1 MAEKTL
7 LKLDKF
13 TGLHISKDAQT
24 ELKDGEASS
33 MTNFKI
39 TKGYKLKRRDGYK
52 VLREGTLR
60 VRGIWHSSSENAD
73 MPRYG
78 AVIGNT
84 AYVSDTGFDSL
95 ESAGYVDGSGDV
107 SFFPF
112 RGKLYIADGVRIRE
126 LTKDSV
132 KDIEPYRPTVMISTS
147 PGGIGDMYESPNMM
161 TGAMRQLFTPDGES
175 AEFKLCMEDII
186 SIDSVKFEGEE
197 VTNYSFDSTTSV
209 VTFSEAPSD
218 SYPDSLEIC
227 FTVTNNE
234 GYEKIHNCRYAISY
248 GGDNDTQVFLWG
260 NKNYPSMRFYSG
272 AVDGEGSM
280 AYFPEENS
288 TVIGDGSEI
297 TSMVRHYDRLLIFTG
312 SAAYYSYGEKKTDPL
327 GREYISYP
335 VLPLSSDKGCIVS
348 GSGILT
354 DNHPCTVSF
363 GGLYKWTSTSIRDE
377 RNAVCFSERIS
388 PELTPYRLSKAKL
401 FDRQSTKELFILCPD
416 VVFVYNYELDVFYRY
431 EDIQITHM
439 AESENGELFFALS
452 DGRICIA
459 GGDDDGGRP
468 IRCEW
473 FSKYFDFGHPEIK
486 KNIYTITLTV
496 NPGVMTYGELTWAT
510 DTASHTGFDIKK
522 TLTLGYRLFD
532 FDELSFDDLS
542 FDTSYV
548 AKQLKTRT
556 RIRRFSFFR
565 IGLRSNMKGGDL
577 HLLQLLLEGDIS
589 GK

>member
-13 TGLHISKDAQT
+13 LGLHISKDAET

-39 TKGYKLKRRDGYK
+39 TKGYKLKRRDGFK
-52 VLREGTLR
+52 ALREGTLA
-60 VRGIWHSSSENAD
+60 VRGIWCTKDENAS
-73 MPRYG
+73 MPRYA

-95 ESAGYVDGSGDV
+95 QSAGNVPGSEDV
-107 SFFPF
+107 TFFPF
-112 RGKLYIADGVRIRE
+112 KEKLYILNGTEIKE
-126 LTKDSV
+126 LSDNKTETIS
-132 KDIEPYRPTVMISTS
+132 PYRPTVMISTS
-147 PGGIGDMYESPNMM
+147 PDGSGDMYESPNML
-161 TGAMRQLFTPDGES
+161 TGSMRQLFTPDGES
-175 AEFKLCMEDII
+175 KSFKLCMKNII
-186 SIDSVKFEGEE
+186 SIDFVKLEGEA
-197 VTNYSFDSTTSV
+197 VTDYSFDSYSSV
-209 VTFSEAPSD
+209 ITFKEAPPSL
-218 SYPDSLEIC
+218 YPDSLEVG
-227 FTVTNNE
+227 FTAENSE
-234 GYEKIHNCRYAISY
+234 GYEKINNCRYAVSY

-260 NKNYPSMRFYSG
+260 NKNFPSMRFYSG
-272 AVDGEGSM
+272 TVDGESSIS
-280 AYFPEENS
+280 YFPEENC
-288 TVIGDGSEI
+288 TVIGDGGEI
-297 TSMVRHYDRLLIFTG
+297 TSMVRHYDRLLIFTR
-312 SAAYYSYGEKKTDPL
+312 SEAYYSYPEKKTDPA

-335 VLPLSSDKGCIVS
+335 VFPLSSDKGCIVR
-348 GSGILT
+348 GEGILA

-363 GGLYKWTSTSIRDE
+363 GGLYKWASTSVRDE
-377 RNAVCFSERIS
+377 RNAICFSERIS
-388 PELTPYRLSKAKL
+388 AELTPYRLSKAHL

-416 VVFVYNYELDVFYRY
+416 VIFVYNYELDVFYRY
-431 EDIQITHM
+431 EDIALTHM
-439 AESENGELFFALS
+439 AENEKGELFFALS

-459 GGDDDGGRP
+459 EGDDDGGRP

-542 FDTSYV
+542 FDTAYV

-565 IGLRSNMKGGDL
+565 IGIRSNMKGGDL

>member
-13 TGLHISKDAQT
+13 LGLHISNDAKT

-52 VLREGTLR
+52 TLREGTLSL
-60 VRGIWHSSSENAD
+60 RGIWCAKHENASV
-73 MPRYG
+73 PRYA

-84 AYVSDTGFDSL
+84 AYTSDTGFDSL
-95 ESAGYVDGSGDV
+95 ESAGYVGGNENV
-107 SFFPF
+107 TFLPF
-112 RGKLYIADGVRIRE
+112 REKLYILDGTEIRE
-126 LTKDSV
+126 LSKNGTNTLT
-132 KDIEPYRPTVMISTS
+132 PYRPTVMISTS
-147 PGGIGDMYESPNMM
+147 PDGSGDMYESPNML
-161 TGAMRQLFTPDGES
+161 TGAMRQLFTPDGS
-175 AEFKLCMEDII
+175 SSDFKLCMKDIV
-186 SIDSVKFEGEE
+186 SIDSVKFEGKEL
-197 VTNYSFDSTTSV
+197 TNYSFDSTTSV
-209 VTFSEAPSD
+209 VTFSEPPSD
-218 SYPDSLEIC
+218 SYPDSLEID
-227 FTVTNNE
+227 FTVENAE
-234 GYEKIHNCRYAISY
+234 GYEKINNCRYAISY

-272 AVDGEGSM
+272 TVDGESSIS
-280 AYFPEENS
+280 YFPEENCS
-288 TVIGDGSEI
+288 VIGDGGEI
-297 TSMVRHYDRLLIFTG
+297 TTMLRHYDRLLIFTH
-312 SAAYYSYGEKKTDPL
+312 SEAYYSYGEKKTDPA

-335 VLPLSSDKGCIVS
+335 VFPLSSDKGCIVI
-348 GSGILT
+348 GEGVLT

-363 GGLYKWTSTSIRDE
+363 GGLYKWTSTSVRDE

-388 PELTPYRLSKAKL
+388 SELTPYRLSKTRL

-439 AESENGELFFALS
+439 AENENGELFFALS

-473 FSKYFDFGHPEIK
+473 FSKYFDFGRPEIK

-522 TLTLGYRLFD
+522 TLSLGYRLFD

-542 FDTSYV
+542 FDTAYV

-565 IGLRSNMKGGDL
+565 IGLRSNMKGADL
-577 HLLQLLLEGDIS
+577 HLLQLLLEGDVS